1 MKLLLATLTLVFSIL
16 AHADLATNA
25 FAKIQYQEIA
35 ILEIHSVASKIKF
48 VPASATNIAYYDGY
62 VIVSATVEGNLCTTS
77 PSSFGTLRTLE
88 GRTVFTKLISGSAWS
103 TQLTGCPQY
112 SRPTRVAFPVSV
124 GWLVANG
131 NAVNQTIA
139 SFKVGNVSL
148 KPVNLIV
155 NARGSQIQVLVK
167 K

>member
-1 MKLLLATLTLVFSIL
+1 MKLLVVTLGLMFSIF
-16 AHADLATNA
+16 AQADLAANA

-35 ILEIHSVASKIKF
+35 ILDIHSVASKIKY

-62 VIVSATVEGNLCTTS
+62 VIVSATVEGNLCATS

-88 GRTVFTKLISGSAWS
+88 GKTVITKLVSGAAWT

-124 GWLVANG
+124 GWLIATG

-139 SFKVGNVSL
+139 TFKIGNASL
-148 KPVNLIV
+148 KPASLIV